1 MFFVSSGHAVHGAA
15 AWKPA
20 PRLWDARSPAAPQA
34 SPQPAP
40 SLWSGPHEVSESGQR
55 GRGSAQCLNT
65 TARIYGLKI
74 EEEEFISAKQN
85 SQINLRNFLKKLEYF
100 WDWKIK
106 KIVRK
111 FLKISSWEKKKHFWK
126 ENSWKKSCKNQK
138 RLIDWNSEMSNLENF

>member
-55 GRGSAQCLNT
+55 GRGSAQRLNT

-111 FLKISSWEKKKHFWK
+111 FLLGRKKTFLKRKFLKKKLQ
-126 ENSWKKSCKNQK
+126 KSKTFD
-138 RLIDWNSEMSNLENF
+138 RLKLRNV